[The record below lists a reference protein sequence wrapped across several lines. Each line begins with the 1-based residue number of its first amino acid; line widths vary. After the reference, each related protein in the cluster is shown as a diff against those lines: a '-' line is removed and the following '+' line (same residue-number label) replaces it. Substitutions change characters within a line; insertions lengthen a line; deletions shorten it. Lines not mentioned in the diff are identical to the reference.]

1 MKTLLVLPATARL
14 PLRDDVDTRA
24 TTERVAGAWVGF
36 LLTGTNAPDRAVA
49 YGPQEGAATLAGI
62 SALNNL
68 KTGDIIF
75 TGRSTADTV
84 ALAIDRDAE
93 LLTYTGSYGSPASAP
108 GSEAAKAVSRTLE
121 FIRQ

>member
-14 PLRDDVDTRA
+14 GDDVDTRA
-24 TTERVAGAWVGF
+24 TTERIAGAWVGF
-36 LLTGTNAPDRAVA
+36 LLNGTNAPDCTVA
-49 YGPQEGAATLAGI
+49 YGSQEGTATSAGI

-68 KTGDIIF
+68 KTGDIVF

-84 ALAIDRDAE
+84 GIAIDRDAE
-93 LLTYTGSYGSPASAP
+93 LLTYTGSYASPASAF

-121 FIRQ
+121 FIRR

>member
-14 PLRDDVDTRA
+14 PLGDDVDTRA
-24 TTERVAGAWVGF
+24 TTERIAGAWVGF
-36 LLTGTNAPDRAVA
+36 LLNGTNAPDRAVA
-49 YGPQEGAATLAGI
+49 DGPQERAETIDGI

-68 KTGDIIF
+68 KTGDIVF

-84 ALAIDRDAE
+84 GIAVDRDAE
-93 LLTYTGSYGSPASAP
+93 ILSYTGSYGSPASAS
-108 GSEAAKAVSRTLE
+108 GSEAANAISRTLE